1 MAGSGQEDAMQ
12 RAVGTVLASLPSAG
26 DLLPAE
32 VAEACED
39 VVQMFSRRGDAIE
52 LAALLREVMHRVTV
66 WQPPSTGLDDSA
78 GHVEWLAGAKAD
90 IDWRFWDRYR
100 RYQEE
105 VKLLPRQVI
114 WRLDETTDRVL
125 GELEDP
131 NREGKWRRS
140 GLVVGQVQSG
150 KTGNYIGLACKAAD
164 AGYKLIVI
172 LAGIDNSLRSQTQLR
187 VDEGFIGFDTQ
198 YQQRYDEERQS
209 SYIGVGLLRGAP
221 RLPAASLTTSAE
233 KGDFGKAVA
242 KNMNIPV
249 GDYPVVL
256 VVKKHRRILDYV
268 RKWIVEVEGEHTP
281 DGKKK
286 IVRHVPVLVI
296 DDEADNAS
304 VNVAAVDPDTEP
316 AKVNAAIRQ
325 LLESFDKAA
334 YVGYTATPFANI
346 YIDPTAAHEKYGQD
360 LFPNHFIE
368 SLRAPSNYF
377 GPERVFG
384 LRSTDLEDDHIEPL
398 PIVRTV
404 EDQQFWMPDG
414 HKKDWVPP
422 ASLPRSLNQAISA
435 FVVSCA
441 ARQARGQVNDHKSM
455 LIHVTRFQDVQKRV
469 GEQIGEH
476 LQLLKDRVRYGDP
489 NAPVE
494 EELRRI
500 WDRDFV
506 PTSSWFPSDQTPS
519 TSWSEVWTE
528 IRSAI
533 EKIQVRVVNGTS
545 GDALQYYD
553 HRREGLSVIAIGGNK
568 LSRGLTLEGLSVS
581 YYLRAS
587 KMYDTLLQMG
597 RWFGY
602 RLDYEDLCRLYTTA
616 DLSSAYV
623 EITAANDEL
632 RREFDEMAALD
643 AKPEDFGLRV
653 RTSPAGLEI
662 TARNKMRL
670 GTKVRVSYSGDMPET
685 VTFDMRPSTLSA
697 NFELLKRFAA
707 RLDAVAQG
715 KTDDTTGSLIWSG
728 IPADEITE
736 GFLDDYLAGKAPR
749 VRPKFIADYIRKCE
763 RRGELSNW
771 TVRIVSSSSKT
782 TETVKIG
789 SHDIGLIKRTRLGDA
804 DDQGRYRIRRIISP
818 SDEGKDLI
826 VRSDQWERALKA
838 AQQAAKNSVGRNGLP
853 RQTPTFPDGPALR
866 RTRRAD
872 QAHLIVYPL
881 ANPTL
886 DKNPDA
892 EPVVGFAISFPYSEH
907 VQDTEVEYVVNEVW
921 LQQAFG
927 DAEPEVDEDEDV
939 DE

>member
-1 MAGSGQEDAMQ
+1 MAGSGQDDAMQ
-12 RAVGTVLASLPSAG
+12 RAVGTVLASLPNDG
-26 DLLPAE
+26 DLLDEE
-32 VAEACED
+32 VTVACQD
-39 VVQMFSRRGDAIE
+39 VQRMFSRRGDVLD
-52 LAALLREVMHRVTV
+52 LAALIREVKHRVTV
-66 WQPPSTGLDDSA
+66 WQAPSTGMDNDI
-78 GHVEWLAGAKAD
+78 GHIEWLLGMKAG
-90 IDWRFWDRYR
+90 IEWRFWDRYR

-114 WRLDETTDRVL
+114 RRLNETTDRVL
-125 GELEDP
+125 SKLENPARD
-131 NREGKWRRS
+131 GKWRRS

-198 YQQRYDEERQS
+198 YQQRYDDERKS

-233 KGDFGKAVA
+233 RGDFGKAVA

-256 VVKKHRRILDYV
+256 VVKKHRRILEYV
-268 RKWIVEVEGEHTP
+268 RKWIVEVEGEHTL

-286 IVRHVPVLVI
+286 VVRHVPVLVI

-316 AKVNAAIRQ
+316 AKVNAAIRH

-346 YIDPTAAHEKYGQD
+346 YIDPAAAHEKYGQD

-368 SLRAPSNYF
+368 SLQAPSNYL

-384 LRSTDLEDDHIEPL
+384 LRSADTDDDVEPL
-398 PIVRTV
+398 PIVRPV
-404 EDQQFWMPDG
+404 EDYHSWMEDG

-422 ASLPRSLNQAISA
+422 ASLPSSLSEAISA
-435 FVVSCA
+435 FVLSCA
-441 ARQARGQVNDHKSM
+441 TRQARGQVQDHKSM

-469 GEQIGEH
+469 GDQISEH
-476 LQLLKDRVRYGDP
+476 LQFLQDRIRYGDP
-489 NAPVE
+489 AAPVE
-494 EELRRI
+494 AELQRL
-500 WDRDFV
+500 WERDFA
-506 PTSSWFPSDQTPS
+506 PTSRWFTADQAPPVSWPQV
-519 TSWSEVWTE
+519 WGEV
-528 IRSAI
+528 RSAA

-545 GDALQYYD
+545 SDALQYYD
-553 HRREGLSVIAIGGNK
+553 HRKEGLSVIAIGGNK

-602 RLDYEDLCRLYTTA
+602 RPSYEDLCRLYTTP
-616 DLSSAYV
+616 DLRDAYR

-632 RREFDEMAALD
+632 RHEFDEMAAID
-643 AKPEDFGLRV
+643 AKPEEFGLRV

-662 TARNKMRL
+662 TARNKMRR
-670 GTKVRVSYSGDMPET
+670 GTRVRVSYSGDMPET
-685 VTFDMRPSTLSA
+685 VTFDMRQTTVEA
-697 NFELLKRFAA
+697 NFRLLERFAA
-707 RLDAVAQG
+707 RLDATYAHTPVAV
-715 KTDDTTGSLIWSG
+715 TASVVWTGV
-728 IPADEITE
+728 PADEIVD

-763 RRGELSNW
+763 HLGELGSW
-771 TVRIVSSSSKT
+771 TVRLVSSSEQGAAPAK
-782 TETVKIG
+782 VG
-789 SHDIGLIKRTRLGDA
+789 PHGIGLIERADLDKGADA
-804 DDQGRYRIRRIISP
+804 ERYRIRRLISP
-818 SDEGKDLI
+818 ADEGKDLI
-826 VRSDQWERALKA
+826 VGSNQWQDALRA
-838 AQQAAKNSVGRNGLP
+838 AQAAAKGQVGRNGKP
-853 RQTPTFPDGPALR
+853 KKMPTFPDGPVLR
-866 RTRRAD
+866 RARRAS
-872 QAHLIVYPL
+872 QAHLLIYPL
-881 ANPTL
+881 ANPKL
-886 DKNPDA
+886 GANSNA
-892 EPVVGFAISFPYSEH
+892 LPVVGFAISFPYSSH
-907 VQDTEVEYVVNEVW
+907 AQDTTVEYVVNEVW
-921 LQQAFG
+921 WREDLGAS
-927 DAEPEVDEDEDV
+927 ELEIDEDS

>member
-12 RAVGTVLASLPSAG
+12 RAVGTVLVSLPSDR
-26 DLLPAE
+26 DLLPDQ

-39 VVQMFSRRGDAIE
+39 VQRMFSRRGDVID
-52 LAALLREVMHRVTV
+52 LAALIREVMHRVTV
-66 WQPPSTGLDDSA
+66 WQAPSTGLDDNTD
-78 GHVEWLAGAKAD
+78 HVEWLPAAKAG
-90 IDWRFWDRYR
+90 IDWRFWERYR

-105 VKLLPRQVI
+105 VKLMPRQVI

-125 GELEDP
+125 GKLENP
-131 NREGKWRRS
+131 EREGRWRRS

-198 YQQRYDEERQS
+198 YQQRYDEERKS

-242 KNMNIPV
+242 KNTSIPV

-256 VVKKHRRILDYV
+256 VIKKHRRILDYV

-286 IVRHVPVLVI
+286 VVRHVPVLVI

-304 VNVAAVDPDTEP
+304 VNIAAADPDTEP

-346 YIDPTAAHEKYGQD
+346 YIDPTADHEKYGQD

-368 SLRAPSNYF
+368 SLRAPSNYL

-384 LRSTDLEDDHIEPL
+384 LRSADTDDEDIDPL
-398 PIVRTV
+398 PIFRRV
-404 EDQQFWMPDG
+404 EDQLAWMPEG
-414 HKKDWVPP
+414 HKKDWAPP
-422 ASLPRSLNQAISA
+422 LALPDSLKKAVGA
-435 FVVSCA
+435 FVLSCA
-441 ARQARGQVNDHKSM
+441 ARQARGQVHDHKSM
-455 LIHVTRFQDVQKRV
+455 LIHVTRFQEVQRRV
-469 GEQIGEH
+469 GDQIFDH
-476 LQLLKDRVRYGDP
+476 LQTLKDRIRYGDP
-489 NAPVE
+489 SAPIE
-494 EELRRI
+494 EELRLL
-500 WDRDFV
+500 WEKDFA
-506 PTSSWFPSDQTPS
+506 PTSSWFTADQAPAV
-519 TSWSEVWTE
+519 SWTQVWAEVH
-528 IRSAI
+528 SAA

-545 GDALQYYD
+545 ADALQYYD
-553 HRREGLSVIAIGGNK
+553 HRKEGLSVIAIGGNK

-602 RLDYEDLCRLYTTA
+602 RPAYEDLCRLYTTPGLR
-616 DLSSAYV
+616 DAYR

-632 RREFDEMAALD
+632 RREFDEMAAID
-643 AKPEDFGLRV
+643 AKPEEFGLRV

-670 GTKVRVSYSGDMPET
+670 GTRVKVSYSGDKPET
-685 VTFDMRPSTLSA
+685 VTFDMRATTVEA
-697 NFELLKRFAA
+697 NFRLLKRFAA
-707 RLDAVAQG
+707 RLDAGFPSSSEPDEVA
-715 KTDDTTGSLIWSG
+715 GSVVWRG
-728 IPADEITE
+728 IPAEEIVD
-736 GFLDDYLAGKAPR
+736 GFLEGYLAAKAPR
-749 VRPKFIADYIRKCE
+749 VRPKFIANYIRECE
-763 RRGELSNW
+763 RFGELGNW
-771 TVRIVSSSSKT
+771 TVRLVSNSDN
-782 TETVKIG
+782 EAAPAKIG
-789 SHDIGLIKRTRLGDA
+789 SHQIGLIRRSALSSPA
-804 DDQGRYRIRRIISP
+804 DDPERYRIRRLISP
-818 SDEGKDLI
+818 ADEGKDLI
-826 VRSDQWERALKA
+826 IGSEQWLRALKA
-838 AQQAAKNSVGRNGLP
+838 AQNAASHGVGRNGEP
-853 RQTPTFPDGPALR
+853 RKTPTFPDGPALR
-866 RTRRAD
+866 HARNAD
-872 QAHLIVYPL
+872 QAHLLIYPL
-881 ANPTL
+881 VNPGL
-886 DKNPDA
+886 DSDPDA
-892 EPVVGFAISFPYSEH
+892 LPVVGFAISFPYSAHAE
-907 VQDTEVEYVVNEVW
+907 DTAVEYMVNEVW
-921 LQQAFG
+921 RLLGESGPEF
-927 DAEPEVDEDEDV
+927 DEEVDE
-939 DE
+939 